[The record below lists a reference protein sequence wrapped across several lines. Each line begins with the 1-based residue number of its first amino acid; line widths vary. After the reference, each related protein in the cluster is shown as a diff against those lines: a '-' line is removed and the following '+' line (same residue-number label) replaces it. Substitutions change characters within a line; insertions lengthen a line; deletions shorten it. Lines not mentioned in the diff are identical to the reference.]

1 MAAKVRRGEV
11 TASSAR
17 AIHRFSGTIFGRSTN
32 SFSKNK
38 KTRVS
43 SLVSDYDVQRLNNVC
58 MQRDPSQMQIQQ
70 GETNQSTEE
79 LQLRVMRVIARNPEI
94 SQRALSKELGVS
106 LGGVNYC
113 LKALVEMGFVKL
125 GNFTRPSRKLG
136 YAYILTPQGIQE
148 KSQITARFLRQKM
161 QEYEAIEAE
170 IEQLKDELDDDAYPL
185 SGPRAGL

>member
-1 MAAKVRRGEV
+1 
-11 TASSAR
+11 
-17 AIHRFSGTIFGRSTN
+17 
-32 SFSKNK
+32 
-38 KTRVS
+38 
-43 SLVSDYDVQRLNNVC
+43 
-58 MQRDPSQMQIQQ
+58 MQIQQ
-70 GETNQSTEE
+70 GEPNQTNEE
-79 LQLRVMRVIARNPEI
+79 LRLRVMRVIARNPEI

-125 GNFTRPSRKLG
+125 GNFTRSSRKLG